1 MLNQFRTTLKNFFIT
16 HQYSILLVFIILA
29 VLYPFTLFQY
39 IPKWDNINGY
49 LPYRYFISDYLWN
62 GHLPFWNPFQLF
74 GYPGYADLQSGC
86 WYPLVWVLMLF
97 GKYDITSLMIELM
110 SCFVIAGLGMYKL
123 SNYIHQCK
131 KTAFILGLSFAL
143 SGFMVGSAQLM
154 VFLVG
159 VAWLPWCIWALL
171 KFFDSQK
178 YKYMLLT
185 AVFVAMQIT
194 SASPAFTIILAY
206 IFIGMFLYQFWNN
219 RTSFVTIKTTVLGGV
234 LLVVTMA
241 ALLLPYINSYL
252 DFSPYFNRADK
263 LEYQGFLLS
272 NPFVF
277 ADYWSF
283 LFPYTVISD
292 CDWFKLTDLSMRN
305 ASIGLLGLFAFIL
318 SLTQIKKAGKYAYT
332 LLFGVVLSM
341 LLAFGDQLFIYQYFY
356 HLPGFGLFRHPS
368 FFRVYAM
375 LCMLLLAGF
384 WLKKVFQNEGFSG
397 VEKKVTWGLIFIF
410 LGFFIYAGINTT
422 PEEINKN
429 IEQIFDLTEF
439 HSTSFYAHLLVNVV
453 VFFLI
458 LTITALLTKTL
469 KLSIFKT
476 LLLFLLL
483 DTTSQIR
490 LTGPTTLY
498 YNIEYNE
505 FKTYFNSL
513 PNELNQTYNSTPFK
527 QLDDTQGLM
536 TTKGVWMNV
545 ATFNKTI
552 SSTGYNPMRFKAFDN
567 SKISGAFERVLE
579 NPLFYFPTQ
588 VYQPGDTLKP
598 GYIWGTPTSINI
610 IEHSTTINEI
620 KVDYNKFSAKV
631 TNAANESQWFVLNQ
645 NHHYLWKAYLNGAE
659 LPVHQ
664 VNEMVM
670 GVEIPRNTD
679 GVVEFVYDS
688 PKLIYAFIISLMGY
702 LVIFTYF
709 IFIRKV
715 FSKNS

>member
-1 MLNQFRTTLKNFFIT
+1 MNGILQKATDFFRQNKYPL
-16 HQYSILLVFIILA
+16 LLVLFIL
-29 VLYPFTLFQY
+29 VLIYPFSLFMY

-62 GHLPFWNPFQLF
+62 GHLPLWNPFQRF

-123 SNYIHQCK
+123 SHYIHQCK
-131 KTAFILGLSFAL
+131 KTAFILGLSYAL
-143 SGFMVGSAQLM
+143 SGFMVGSTQLM

-159 VAWLPWCIWALL
+159 VAWLPWCIWGLL
-171 KFFDSQK
+171 RFFETKK
-178 YKYMLLT
+178 YKHMLLT

-206 IFIGMFLYQFWNN
+206 IFVGMFGYQFWNN
-219 RTSFVTIKTTVLGGV
+219 RTTFAIIKINLLGGL
-234 LLVVTMA
+234 LLVSTMLV
-241 ALLLPYINSYL
+241 LLLPYIKSFL

-263 LEYQGFLLS
+263 LEYQGFLIA
-272 NPFVF
+272 NPFVL

-283 LFPYTVISD
+283 LFPYTVIAE

-305 ASIGLLGLFAFIL
+305 SSFGLLGLVAFIF
-318 SLTQIKKAGKYAYT
+318 SLTQLKRTGKYAIP
-332 LLFGVVLSM
+332 LLFGVVFSM
-341 LLAFGDQLFIYQYFY
+341 LLAFGDGFFLYKYFY

-368 FFRVYAM
+368 FFRAYAIF
-375 LCMLLLAGF
+375 CMLLLAGF
-384 WLKKVFQNEGFSG
+384 WFKRVFENNAFSSNERKA
-397 VEKKVTWGLIFIF
+397 VWAIIFIF
-410 LGFFIYAGINTT
+410 LGVFVVAGLNTT
-422 PEEINKN
+422 SAEFSKN

-439 HSTSFYAHLLVNVV
+439 HSTGFYAHLLVNVV
-453 VFFLI
+453 VFFFI
-458 LTITALLTKTL
+458 LGITALLTKVG

-476 LLLFLLL
+476 LVIFMVL
-483 DTTSQIR
+483 DLGIQAR
-490 LTGPTTLY
+490 LTAPSTMY
-498 YNIEYNE
+498 YNVEYDE
-505 FKTYFNSL
+505 FKNYFNSL
-513 PNELNQTYNSTPFK
+513 PNELNQNYNNTPFK

-536 TTKGVWMNV
+536 TTKGIWQNV

-552 SSTGYNPMRFKAFDN
+552 SGVGVNPMRFKTFDN
-567 SKISGAFERVLE
+567 ADKNGALERIKE

-588 VYQPGDTLKP
+588 VYQLNDTLKA
-598 GYIWGTPTSINI
+598 GYIWGAPTPAV
-610 IEHSTTINEI
+610 IEEHATTINEV

-631 TNAANESQWFVLNQ
+631 TNAANKNQWLVLNQ
-645 NHHYLWKAYLNGAE
+645 NHHYLWKAFFNGTE
-659 LPVHQ
+659 LPIHQ

-670 GVEIPRNTD
+670 GVEIPRNAD

-702 LVIFTYF
+702 LFVFAF
-709 IFIRKV
+709 LWKNRKV
-715 FSKNS
+715 